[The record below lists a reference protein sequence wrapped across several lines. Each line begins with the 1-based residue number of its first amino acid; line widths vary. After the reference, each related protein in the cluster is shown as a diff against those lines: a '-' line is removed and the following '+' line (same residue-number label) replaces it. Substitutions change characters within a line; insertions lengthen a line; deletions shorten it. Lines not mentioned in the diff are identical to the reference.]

1 MFGSA
6 GFPTCVTHPIY
17 GRSIGVMTDIV
28 RIPLEPLSLE
38 AFTPFGQLIAAQPR
52 RPDWDRPPLQA
63 WTLAFDAD
71 AAARI
76 QVMRY
81 GDRTRSFAIVER
93 HLHVTESRF
102 PLTGSA
108 AIFAVAPATPAGMPP
123 VPPSP
128 GSFRAFLL
136 DGNCGLI
143 LHKGVWHSLTC
154 FPVGADTVDFGL
166 ISDVATEAEFDG
178 GDIAAARRTQIY
190 DYLAEQDRRFVVTDP
205 KGLCGS

>member
-1 MFGSA
+1 M
-6 GFPTCVTHPIY
+6 TEVTE
-17 GRSIGVMTDIV
+17 
-28 RIPLEPLSLE
+28 IPLRLLTDE
-38 AFTPFGQLIAAQPR
+38 AFAPFGQLIAAQSR

-81 GDRTRSFAIVER
+81 GDLTRSFTMVER

-102 PLTGSA
+102 PLAGAA
-108 AIFAVAPATPAGMPP
+108 AIFAVAPATPLGMPP

-136 DGNCGLI
+136 DGSCGLI

-154 FPVGADTVDFGL
+154 FPVGAGTADFGL
-166 ISDVATEAEFDG
+166 ISDVATEAEFDS
-178 GDIAAARRTQIY
+178 GDIAAARRSQIY

-205 KGLCGS
+205 VGLCGS

>member
-1 MFGSA
+1 
-6 GFPTCVTHPIY
+6 
-17 GRSIGVMTDIV
+17 MTEVILV
-28 RIPLEPLSLE
+28 SLE
-38 AFTPFGQLIAAQPR
+38 SLTAEAFAPFGQLIAAQPR

-81 GDRTRSFAIVER
+81 GDRTRSFTMVER

-102 PLTGSA
+102 PLAGAA
-108 AIFAVAPATPAGMPP
+108 AIFAVAPATPPGIPP

-128 GSFRAFLL
+128 DGFRAFLL
-136 DGNCGLI
+136 DGSCGLI

-154 FPVGADTVDFGL
+154 FPVGADTADFGL
-166 ISDVATEAEFDG
+166 ISDVATEAEFDS
-178 GDIAAARRTQIY
+178 GDIATARRSQVY
-190 DYLAEQDRRFVVTDP
+190 DYLAEQDLRFVITDSSR
-205 KGLCGS
+205 LCGK